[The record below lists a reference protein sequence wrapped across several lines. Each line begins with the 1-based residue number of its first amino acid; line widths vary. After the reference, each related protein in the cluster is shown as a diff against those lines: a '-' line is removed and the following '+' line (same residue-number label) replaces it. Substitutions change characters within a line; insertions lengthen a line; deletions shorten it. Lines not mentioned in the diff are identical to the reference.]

1 MMRVLTFTAI
11 MHLIDEIR
19 QTTMNR
25 KNRKNFLGRF
35 ILGLVILGGT
45 LWIIGISL
53 SGAADFMYLEE
64 QQWTREPADQM
75 IMEETK

>member
-1 MMRVLTFTAI
+1 MMLVLTFTAI
-11 MHLIDEIR
+11 MHLIDETR

-25 KNRKNFLGRF
+25 KNRKKFLGR
-35 ILGLVILGGT
+35 IIIGLVIIGAT

-64 QQWTREPADQM
+64 QQWTREHADQM